1 MMSRK
6 SLTLLAIALVVLG
19 VLSWVTTKRR
29 YATVEG
35 GGFEQLMDKPIDG
48 AAVHT
53 IRAWLGS
60 EPDSTVELD
69 RAGDGWIVASS
80 YGWPAKADLVN
91 TLLDDLSNLKGEL
104 RSSSADVLADYQ
116 IDDDNGVHVIGQGT
130 GGTELFHLVV
140 GKTAL
145 RGGSFVR
152 REGSNDVFLSGAS
165 LRSSFGVWGDEP
177 KPPQPKRWLELRVHK
192 AERQDIDRI
201 VLHDGGEDIALEKG
215 FETAPPAEDDSSGVS
230 MPDRSQWTWKA
241 DKQGEFDK
249 SKADGILGTLC
260 NLYASDVV
268 PPSEEDDPFGLKNP
282 KRSLDITFQDG
293 HTVHIAFGNNAE
305 EDKKTYVVVGE
316 DGLPALIYKSTV
328 DRLFP
333 SRSELKPQEK

>member
-1 MMSRK
+1 MMNRK
-6 SLTLLAIALVVLG
+6 SLTLLAVALVVLG
-19 VLSWVTTKRR
+19 VLSWATTQRR

-48 AAVHT
+48 AQVQT

-60 EPDSTVELD
+60 EPDSTVELQ
-69 RAGDGWIVASS
+69 RRGDGWILTTS
-80 YGWPAKADLVN
+80 YDWPAKPDLVK
-91 TLLDDLSNLKGEL
+91 TLLDELSGLKGEL

-116 IDDDNGVHVIGQGT
+116 IDDDNGVHVIGLGA

-140 GKTAL
+140 GKSAL

-152 REGSNDVFLSGAS
+152 REGSNDVFLAGAS

-177 KPPQPKRWLELRVHK
+177 KPPQAKRWLELRVHK

-201 VLHDGGEDIALEKG
+201 VLHEDGTDITLEKE
-215 FETAPPAEDDSSGVS
+215 FSEAAPAADDSSGVT
-230 MPDRSQWTWKA
+230 MPDRSQWTWKS
-241 DKQGEFDK
+241 DQQGDIDK

-268 PPSEEDDPFGLKNP
+268 PPGEGEDPFGLENA

-293 HTVHIAFGNNAE
+293 HSVHIAFGNDAE
-305 EDKKTYVVVGE
+305 DGKKTYVRVGD
-316 DGLPALIYKSTV
+316 DGLPALIYTSTV

-333 SRSELKPQEK
+333 PRSELKPQAK